1 MPLSTASP
9 RTDDEYWETI
19 YGINPKKNNQTP
31 IFEALEE
38 PEDEMG
44 NFSRGLNYSIQNMQ
58 ALAGGVKALY
68 GSNTDNPEMV
78 ASGMEIYNRNMAE
91 AEEYAGDIMALEDID
106 YELGKAGKWLAFT
119 AGSVVPDI
127 ALGLVTGFGGGM
139 IGKKV
144 AQEGLERYVS
154 KEAKDSLKDGIEAGV
169 EKDAQEF
176 LAKEFSENLA
186 QDQIATGAIQGTM
199 IGTATPA
206 ALQGS
211 GSSFAR
217 ILEETGVESPLT
229 AMSVGMATGA
239 LDALPFHKTFKSV
252 FPSSSSKE
260 FKDFVAS
267 ELAEKPKWAVAALK
281 DIGEQFGIGYVV
293 ETAQFFIDDIA
304 ITYVNNNF
312 SENEAREY
320 LDQLSNEQK
329 RSNLFNQQ
337 ATGGVAGFGLGLGT
351 VAVKTATGQYRQKTF
366 SDQAGDARTEAN
378 NDQAKRKEILSILEK
393 YEAESR
399 GETLLP
405 DPTQADVDA
414 LNENPP
420 LTPEER
426 REAGLSELTDYDGT
440 DIVIPEGT
448 EPEAQS
454 PQVVPEE
461 QTAQAPQTD
470 QADIVTDFESAPAF
484 GERSV
489 PEIRTES
496 GTVYEYHNFEGQL
509 SDPATPVADQLVEL
523 SVSSNTPE
531 ALDPNNTD
539 VVVEAIDLDDVE
551 RIFDRN
557 DSLEIETNDN
567 PSGKSLPTVDE
578 SFGDNSQE
586 ATDIMGGVISDLSTS
601 GVPKSFLDAVT
612 GIYVHAESEID
623 VPALTGRKSRGISV
637 NSGLVSGAASD
648 PKQLSE
654 LAWSMTHEVYHAAD
668 FSMGLSDKDPQFG
681 ITIVSERDQPT
692 VVMGDVM
699 DEIFTNWENRT
710 ELGKRF
716 DYPFND
722 LKKEINDR
730 DKSNEGL
737 DKSYRQEVFAQLGA
751 MFHSNPKL
759 LQEQSPLAYN
769 FIKGIRDSNLKT
781 NNVPEVQSEGTS
793 SPSDPD
799 ATEPTGLRGQVRAPP
814 ESGSIESAPVSDTG
828 SDGEGSTGVGRTD
841 STVEGQAQENV
852 GERERPEIQEPELTP
867 AEDNRTEVVLKPTK
881 KKPTFKKAENWEDT
895 GNYIVTFE
903 DGDRYTVSIDD
914 NAQEAGE
921 EVYYNSEDGKISDM
935 EGMLGQT
942 QQETIN
948 EIQEYR
954 QKLIDAGKN
963 SYNVPLDPQVGSDTS
978 SKAYNLIIDHP
989 EGKLEITK
997 VRKKFKSLE
1006 DNQFD
1011 QMIADLVERE
1021 GFALED
1027 GVLSD
1032 PETIKLI
1039 EEERIAEE
1047 RLMAEDAEFQ
1057 RMMDDDLD
1065 DPAFIKKGAEYLLE
1079 KSEGEVPS
1087 KKLVP
1092 VKSLTAKTD
1101 AEKNLAMVDAIVSNH
1116 PNALDSP
1123 ESWRAFERELTGS
1136 NTTIAPPYGLINLV
1150 NNPKLWAKKHSTL
1163 TPEQLEA
1170 ADRGLAT
1177 AKRMGDLYES
1187 GKADLETTGKLLLWG
1202 LMSRMLTASA
1212 QEAGFV
1218 DLLTNST
1225 AVTNLIE
1232 KALTGSFTDKTA
1244 TRMVEVPKTKTK
1256 PKQMVE
1262 KTYNADI
1269 AEWRDY
1275 VQESIP
1281 QGSFGRSGTSNAND
1295 FGALMMKMS
1304 DLDDAGVSKLQ
1315 RLHDL
1320 MADRSISTAE
1330 VRRQFQAMVQG
1341 SGIDNKVFSF
1351 AQLMIGRDDVVILDR
1366 IQLNSM
1372 WDSDRYG
1379 KNIYDDIA
1387 DEFGALRGA
1396 ARYEAIE
1403 NALKP
1408 KVKDLYT
1415 RLGRPADASV
1425 GRYHWESWVR
1435 DSGQVVAHPTM
1446 KGLEKDVKG
1455 ELSPYALLGAPE
1467 GKMNTYAY
1475 SAIYARDEAGDP
1487 YYVYPNSKG
1496 TFFKFELSNWN
1507 KFKNEIPKPK
1517 NGIVDK
1523 GFKVSNFDKG
1533 IPWYESDQ
1541 VNRQKLDELIESYAK
1556 RKALT
1561 DEYSAEG
1568 AIASNDPNGFRR
1580 KRIYD
1585 RLRSP
1590 KSSDSSGSQNETEIS
1605 RRFGER
1611 PSRRTQVLL
1620 DGKSLP
1626 AYKRTLTPQAK
1637 KDLGLADS
1645 YNGNIFEL
1653 APSKESAELF
1663 ASRMQSS
1670 KDASKFGAAV
1680 DVHSPEKYQSMDL
1693 IITEDGTAG
1702 MASDGEYM
1710 ASLFS
1715 DGTNKNVTYALIS
1728 LAIENGG
1735 KTADAFDTILP
1746 SIYQDLGLKVVS
1758 RLKWDDSQ
1766 APDGWDKKTFKKYN
1780 NGEPDLVFLRHEPSY
1795 FDEYENSDGYY
1806 VDTYDE
1812 GLASLVGRDVEDV
1825 SFIKKKQ
1832 NNAKNNTLDDGS
1844 PSTSQFTYN
1853 DEIDAQSDLG
1863 RRLRKGRNRTVRS
1876 LSDRYDSLKDF
1887 ENQAAEYLDVGRIPA
1902 SMSPR
1907 DQENLSHGKVQD
1919 DLDEFHKTF
1928 VDIIGDLI
1936 HASGIDPD
1944 SVGVYLL
1951 AKHAE
1956 ERNAH
1961 VFERE
1966 KEQRKKNIARTEKE
1980 IERLEDD
1987 VEVDHTVAIATQR
2000 ERLERYKTLPFKFED
2015 SGSGMTS
2022 SQAQSVLNTAKRE
2035 GTKDQMEEIASK
2047 VYEMLQFQRDRM
2059 VEAGLLDEVSREDWE
2074 DTFKFYV
2081 PLKGFAAEEKGDSY
2095 ISGSGSRGFSIIG
2108 SESMKAKGRKTLPV
2122 NPLLT
2127 AIEDVQKKIIR
2138 ARKNETAQTLLDLLS
2153 NLGNSE
2159 SYVIYNNKF
2168 RPPMESDP
2176 LTMQDLRSMSL
2187 DKRVDRKT
2195 PKYIEVKKGG
2205 QTFFIE
2211 FKSDSLNHSLQNMS
2225 VPLLSRAN
2233 ESMGKA
2239 LTFATRFQTFRRNM
2253 LINYNPSWG
2262 LVNPL
2267 RDVQTGLMYGLSEI
2281 DKKGSRT
2288 GGKNIIG
2295 DMAKQYFPS
2304 MRALYRY
2311 YREKPARKDNEL
2323 DQYAKDFHDDGAQT
2337 GLMLVKDQAEQLR
2350 ILKSRLKKGFTK
2362 DAIRSLLKLVEDFNM
2377 TMENSVRLAAYVES
2391 RKAGT
2396 PREDAA
2402 TLAKD
2407 LTVNFNRKGE
2417 DTATVNA
2424 LYLFFNAAVQG
2435 NVNIIQALS
2444 NDGSSG
2450 KRFTTAQKTVGGL
2463 VALGSSLALMNIL
2476 NSEDDDDGDKQYE
2489 DLPEHAKNRSLL
2501 IMSPDGEEG
2510 FALPAPYGYNFFTN
2524 IGRYTTELAT
2534 GVTTFDQVA
2543 VNMFDNVLLNFVPI
2557 TPSQGEGW
2565 AENVRGFY
2573 PDLLQLHLDLL
2584 ANKNY
2589 FGGEIFVEQNP
2600 LFVKRSQ
2607 SYLAKKATGKNFKE
2621 ITKFLNDATGG
2632 DEFEDGMV
2640 NISPDKMQFVFNYL
2654 FGGFGRSV
2662 SQTGDVISKMLAD
2675 EEVRRQ
2681 DIPVSSTFFKIP
2693 SEYEDRFE
2701 YYDNWNEV
2709 WQMRTQLKQTDITDT
2724 KEVNR
2729 LIGKFGEFAKIQK
2742 GEVLPV
2748 LGMKG
2753 TANLFDLSNAQI
2765 NQNTRERKLVTKSP
2779 ASEEKK
2785 KKRIDELDAL
2795 DAKVFDIFNR
2805 AYRKSERQTNR

>member
-1 MPLSTASP
+1 MPLKAINP
-9 RTDDEYWETI
+9 RTDAEYWRARYGEDPTAPSQIETA
-19 YGINPKKNNQTP
+19 QDL
-31 IFEALEE
+31 LEE

-44 NFSRGLNYSIQNMQ
+44 NFTRGLNAGVNQTQ
-58 ALAGGVKALY
+58 ALGGGLKAAF
-68 GSNTDNPEMV
+68 GSVIGSKSMV
-78 ASGMEIYNRNMAE
+78 DSGMEIYERNMSE
-91 AEEYAGDIMALEDID
+91 ADEYAGDVMTVEEID
-106 YELGKAGKWLAFT
+106 SVSEAGQWAAYTLGSIVPDLVGAIGTGGIGSVLGKQIVKKGVKDLAEKT
-119 AGSVVPDI
+119 ATETSQE
-127 ALGLVTGFGGGM
+127 LL
-139 IGKKV
+139 KK
-144 AQEGLERYVS
+144 
-154 KEAKDSLKDGIEAGV
+154 GV
-169 EKDAQEF
+169 EKDAAEY
-176 LAKEFSENLA
+176 LAREVAERKALGASSKAAITGGLA
-186 QDQIATGAIQGTM
+186 GSAAYNAPVMTGG
-199 IGTATPA
+199 
-206 ALQGS
+206 
-211 GSSFAR
+211 SFAS
-217 ILEETGVESPLT
+217 ILQETGVESPLT
-229 AMSVGMATGA
+229 ALGVGVVGA
-239 LDALPFHKTFKSV
+239 GLEAAPFMKAFKSV
-252 FPSSSSKE
+252 FPDGSLKNFKE
-260 FKDFVAS
+260 YVAGNIS
-267 ELAEKPKWAVAALK
+267 DQPKWVTQAIK
-281 DIGEQFGIGYVV
+281 DIVSVQGAEMGTEALQYILEESAVTF
-293 ETAQFFIDDIA
+293 
-304 ITYVNNNF
+304 VNNNYT
-312 SENEAREY
+312 EAETKEY
-320 LDQLSNEQK
+320 LDYLSNERK
-329 RSNLFNQQ
+329 RSGLINN
-337 ATGGVAGFGLGLGT
+337 AAAGLLMG
-351 VAVKTATGQYRQKTF
+351 TATGVGTAGVKTVKGQYKT
-366 SDQAGDARTEAN
+366 DQTNQAGDIRTEMIN
-378 NDQAKRKEILSILEK
+378 NDDLRSEVIKIFEEYKDAS
-393 YEAESR
+393 ES

-461 QTAQAPQTD
+461 QTTQAPQTD

-489 PEIRTES
+489 PEISTES

-509 SDPATPVADQLVEL
+509 SDPAKPVADQLVEL
-523 SVSSNTPE
+523 SVASNTPE

-539 VVVEAIDLDDVE
+539 VVIEAIDADDVE

-557 DSLEIETNDN
+557 DSLKIETNEK
-567 PSGKSLPTVDE
+567 PSGRSLPTVDE
-578 SFGDNSQE
+578 SFVDNAQE
-586 ATDIMGGVISDLSTS
+586 ATDIVGGVISDLSTS

-612 GIYVHAESEID
+612 GIYVHEESEID

-722 LKKEINDR
+722 LQKEITDR

-921 EVYYNSEDGKISDM
+921 EVYYTSEDGKISDM

-954 QKLIDAGKN
+954 QKLINAGKN

-978 SKAYNLIIDHP
+978 SKAYNLITDHP

-1032 PETIKLI
+1032 PEMIKLI

-1065 DPAFIKKGAEYLLE
+1065 DPSFILSYKPPRRTKNGKYVGSPAGINTPAKLARIRRFVKSLAEQGEYGRFWYERSGRTILEITGGNVEEAKKIVQAIAITSPSTPVDTNYEYAIQAYYQWKNGQPIETGRFPQSMGDKITKVFNGESWSGRKTNNFEQNLLRAIDDTLDQGVTTDLWMMRAFGYTSDSATDLNYDFVENETVRVAEELGWEPQQVQAAIWVEIKSRMESKPVKAEVDKKSELRGNYKWVTEKGKKIRKFKDLDAEKAHSILWVKTALNYNPTSAERNAAKFDYRDATLNKMAQISVE
-1079 KSEGEVPS
+1079 SIPSTKSGHFPEIFNASEGEILEYHHAIEQSFLDDDGVDIVAKELGLLQMGRSQGIGAWEGRNDPVTQNQIILPRQYREKADGIVS
-1087 KKLVP
+1087 DDANDLVAAYAAVYGTLLKQDGIGWHRPFFKKSNTKASQDGMDVTIGRPLNMKETQELAELLEAYGLGGNIVSTQYG
-1092 VKSLTAKTD
+1092 VRIINYSDTD
-1101 AEKNLAMVDAIVSNH
+1101 GKPYSGLPNFKAGKQVDFKDAI
-1116 PNALDSP
+1116 
-1123 ESWRAFERELTGS
+1123 
-1136 NTTIAPPYGLINLV
+1136 INSV
-1150 NNPKLWAKKHSTL
+1150 
-1163 TPEQLEA
+1163 EA
-1170 ADRGLAT
+1170 MNFD
-1177 AKRMGDLYES
+1177 GDLNAEVV
-1187 GKADLETTGKLLLWG
+1187 
-1202 LMSRMLTASA
+1202 
-1212 QEAGFV
+1212 GFV
-1218 DLLTNST
+1218 SAND
-1225 AVTNLIE
+1225 LIE
-1232 KALTGSFTDKTA
+1232 NDWTENKNGEGYL
-1244 TRMVEVPKTKTK
+1244 
-1256 PKQMVE
+1256 
-1262 KTYNADI
+1262 
-1269 AEWRDY
+1269 
-1275 VQESIP
+1275 
-1281 QGSFGRSGTSNAND
+1281 QGRLRERPD
-1295 FGALMMKMS
+1295 
-1304 DLDDAGVSKLQ
+1304 LQ
-1315 RLHDL
+1315 RRVSSLITQL
-1320 MADRSISTAE
+1320 QPRIREVEAE
-1330 VRRQFQAMVQG
+1330 
-1341 SGIDNKVFSF
+1341 F
-1351 AQLMIGRDDVVILDR
+1351 AGTYGWTRNHELNRDF
-1366 IQLNSM
+1366 
-1372 WDSDRYG
+1372 
-1379 KNIYDDIA
+1379 
-1387 DEFGALRGA
+1387 E
-1396 ARYEAIE
+1396 
-1403 NALKP
+1403 
-1408 KVKDLYT
+1408 
-1415 RLGRPADASV
+1415 
-1425 GRYHWESWVR
+1425 
-1435 DSGQVVAHPTM
+1435 
-1446 KGLEKDVKG
+1446 G
-1455 ELSPYALLGAPE
+1455 E
-1467 GKMNTYAY
+1467 
-1475 SAIYARDEAGDP
+1475 
-1487 YYVYPNSKG
+1487 
-1496 TFFKFELSNWN
+1496 
-1507 KFKNEIPKPK
+1507 
-1517 NGIVDK
+1517 VD
-1523 GFKVSNFDKG
+1523 
-1533 IPWYESDQ
+1533 
-1541 VNRQKLDELIESYAK
+1541 
-1556 RKALT
+1556 
-1561 DEYSAEG
+1561 
-1568 AIASNDPNGFRR
+1568 
-1580 KRIYD
+1580 
-1585 RLRSP
+1585 
-1590 KSSDSSGSQNETEIS
+1590 
-1605 RRFGER
+1605 
-1611 PSRRTQVLL
+1611 
-1620 DGKSLP
+1620 
-1626 AYKRTLTPQAK
+1626 
-1637 KDLGLADS
+1637 
-1645 YNGNIFEL
+1645 
-1653 APSKESAELF
+1653 
-1663 ASRMQSS
+1663 
-1670 KDASKFGAAV
+1670 
-1680 DVHSPEKYQSMDL
+1680 
-1693 IITEDGTAG
+1693 
-1702 MASDGEYM
+1702 
-1710 ASLFS
+1710 
-1715 DGTNKNVTYALIS
+1715 
-1728 LAIENGG
+1728 
-1735 KTADAFDTILP
+1735 
-1746 SIYQDLGLKVVS
+1746 
-1758 RLKWDDSQ
+1758 
-1766 APDGWDKKTFKKYN
+1766 
-1780 NGEPDLVFLRHEPSY
+1780 EPS
-1795 FDEYENSDGYY
+1795 
-1806 VDTYDE
+1806 
-1812 GLASLVGRDVEDV
+1812 
-1825 SFIKKKQ
+1825 FIQKKKK
-1832 NNAKNNTLDDGS
+1832 NAKNNTLDDGS

-1887 ENQAAEYLDVGRIPA
+1887 ENQAADYLDVGRIPA

-1936 HASGIDPD
+1936 HESGIDPD

-2000 ERLERYKTLPFKFED
+2000 ERLELYKTLPFKFAD
-2015 SGSGMTS
+2015 SGSGMTNS
-2022 SQAQSVLNTAKRE
+2022 EAQSVLNTAERE

-2059 VEAGLLDEVSREDWE
+2059 VEAGLLDEVSRADWE

-2081 PLKGFAAEEKGDSY
+2081 PLKGFAAEENGDSY
-2095 ISGSGSRGFSIIG
+2095 VRGSASRGFSVIG

-2176 LTMQDLRSMSL
+2176 LTMQDLKSMS
-2187 DKRVDRKT
+2187 RDRRPNGD
-2195 PKYIEVKKGG
+2195 PKYVEVKKGG
-2205 QTFFIE
+2205 QTFFIY

-2233 ESMGKA
+2233 ESIGKV

-2267 RDVQTGLMYGLSEI
+2267 RDVQTGLMYALSEI

-2295 DMAKQYFPS
+2295 NMAKQYFPA
-2304 MRALYRY
+2304 MRSLYRY
-2311 YREKPARKDNEL
+2311 YREKPARKDNKL
-2323 DQYAKDFHDDGAQT
+2323 DQYVKDFHDDGAQT

-2662 SQTGDVISKMLAD
+2662 SQTGDVINKMLAD

-2701 YYDNWNEV
+2701 YYDNWDEV

-2805 AYRKSERQTNR
+2805 AYRKSERQTNK